1 MKEIEMQKITKE
13 IIYSIMV
20 KKFNQYKPSISE
32 IFTIIQNVT
41 QHVICSFSSLI
52 GLSEE
57 EAITMFCNNLQKN
70 SSEHHFT
77 TGNDDADKL
86 IDMMIKEV
94 KTGGDIE
101 KVVDKYVKC
110 STPELRQKLIDGIR
124 GINERHK
131 LDD

>member
-1 MKEIEMQKITKE
+1 MKEIEIQKITKE
-13 IIYSIMV
+13 IIYFIMV
-20 KKFNQYKPSISE
+20 KKFNQYKPSISD
-32 IFTIIQNVT
+32 IYAIMQNVA
-41 QHVICSFSSLI
+41 QHVIRSFSALM